1 MVRAYRWLLPHP
13 LLTLTLA
20 VVWTLLQN
28 DVSAGMVV
36 FGIILGIIIPRIT
49 AIWWPDTPKGF
60 RLGKMIS
67 YSAIVLWDIIVA
79 NLQVAWIVLTVPNAK
94 LKPAWIAIPRRS
106 GRDQVAVRAP
116 PAGDILMTSAT
127 AFLDI
132 ALGIAFLALI
142 AGQILSMVRL
152 VVGPTSGDRILAL
165 DTMVI
170 NALGLVVVLGI
181 HQGVRVYFEV
191 SLLIAMLGFVSTVAL
206 ARFILRGDIIE

>member
-1 MVRAYRWLLPHP
+1 
-13 LLTLTLA
+13 
-20 VVWTLLQN
+20 
-28 DVSAGMVV
+28 
-36 FGIILGIIIPRIT
+36 
-49 AIWWPDTPKGF
+49 
-60 RLGKMIS
+60 
-67 YSAIVLWDIIVA
+67 
-79 NLQVAWIVLTVPNAK
+79 
-94 LKPAWIAIPRRS
+94 
-106 GRDQVAVRAP
+106 
-116 PAGDILMTSAT
+116 MTSAT